1 MNILK
6 QLIDEGHKY
15 GMNAKLDFF
24 DHEAWVNESLQ
35 KDFLVWGRKVL
46 HYLEK
51 YHPNS
56 SDTKEVGNRLSKD
69 CQECQIETYNLI
81 ISILE
86 SLDDAESSMEANN
99 DDGNMLNS
107 ILSRFGL
114 FIRQLNRRY
123 NNRKGIDIIDE
134 YDVQDMLH
142 ALLVTYFED
151 VRAEDPVPINAGGSS
166 RLDFIIID
174 INTAIEVKMTRKG
187 LGDKVL
193 GEQLLV
199 DIGRYSKRTDIKQL
213 VFFVYDPNH
222 LIQNPNGLKKDIE
235 NKSNDNFDIDVVISN

>member
-1 MNILK
+1 MDILK

-51 YHPNS
+51 NHPNS
-56 SDTKEVGNRLSKD
+56 SDTKEVGDRLIKD
-69 CQECQIETYNLI
+69 CQECHIETYKLI

-86 SLDDAESSMEANN
+86 SLDDVDSSVEENN
-99 DDGNMLNS
+99 DDDNILNS
-107 ILSRFGL
+107 ILNRFGL

-123 NNRKGIDIIDE
+123 DNRKEIEIIDE
-134 YDVQDMLH
+134 YDVQDVLH
-142 ALLVTYFED
+142 ALLVTYFDD

-174 INTAIEVKMTRKG
+174 TNTAIEVKMTRKG

-213 VFFVYDPNH
+213 VFFVYDPNRF
-222 LIQNPNGLKKDIE
+222 IQNPNGLKRDIE
-235 NKSNDNFDIDVVISN
+235 DKSNDNFVINVVISN